1 MSLADASAKSILFG
15 EHAVVYGQPAI
26 AVPLAS
32 LRAHAQV
39 QVHDYGDAGQIQ
51 IVSEDLHRQLWLHEC
66 DPQDPLAAIVRLT
79 LRELELQPDQPLLI
93 TIRSDIPVRAG
104 LGSGAA
110 VSIAITRALAAFAD
124 AELTSPSVSRLAFE
138 VERIHHGSPSG
149 IDNTVI
155 AYEQPVYYIRD
166 RTLQPFNLQT
176 PLQLVLADTGQ
187 RTGTAEAVAGV
198 RSRRKREPAKYDLIF
213 EEIGGLVE
221 QAHASLLS
229 GDHTAL
235 GPLMN
240 HNQELLRSIGVS
252 SSKLEGLIQAA
263 LEAGAKGAK
272 LTGAGNGGYM
282 LALVDKDSSAGV
294 HTALQEAGGA
304 GIQEVEVGA

>member
-1 MSLADASAKSILFG
+1 MSDADASAKSILFG

-26 AVPLAS
+26 AVPLPS

-39 QVHDYGDAGQIQ
+39 RVHKEGDAGQIQ
-51 IVSEDLHRQLWLHEC
+51 VVSEDLQRQLWLHEC

-79 LRELELQPDQPLLI
+79 LRELEFQPDQPLLI
-93 TIRSDIPVRAG
+93 TIHSDIPTRAG

-110 VSIAITRALAAFAD
+110 VSIAIARALTAFAH
-124 AELTSPSVSRLAFE
+124 AELTPPSASRLAFE

-155 AYEQPVYYIRD
+155 AYEQPVYYVRD
-166 RTLQPFNLQT
+166 QTLQPFHLQA

-198 RSRRKREPAKYDLIF
+198 RSRREQDSAKYDLLF
-213 EEIGGLVE
+213 EQIGGLVE
-221 QAHASLLS
+221 QAHTSLFS

-263 LEAGAKGAK
+263 LEAGAQGAK

-282 LALVDKDSSAGV
+282 LALVDEESSASV
-294 HTALQEAGGA
+294 RNALQEAGGA
-304 GIQEVEVGA
+304 GIKEVEVGT